1 MYNPKIKASQ
11 ITNLTDAR
19 YFAAWG
25 VEWLGFGLEPGQDH
39 VVTPA
44 QMAAIKG
51 WVEGPKM
58 VGEFSGLD
66 LELIRQSVEL
76 LDLDGVEV
84 SRFANLSELSLS
96 IPIIM
101 NIVMEAHL
109 EPEALMDLLKSN
121 ETVEYFILDFE
132 KNATINNFKEKYPVG
147 WLSGL
152 AKQFPIFIRTSTA
165 TYSLKEITQD
175 IQPMGISLAGG
186 EEEKVGL
193 KSFDELD
200 EIFEELE
207 PLRMI

>member
-1 MYNPKIKASQ
+1 MYNPQIKASQ

-25 VEWLGFGLEPGQDH
+25 VEWLGFGLESGQDH

-44 QMAAIKG
+44 QMAAIKE

-66 LELIRQSVEL
+66 IELIHQSVEL

-84 SRFANLSELSLS
+84 SRFANLSELQLS

-109 EPEALMDLLKSN
+109 EPEALVELLKAN
-121 ETVEYFILDFE
+121 EIVEYFILDFE
-132 KNATINNFKEKYPVG
+132 KNATINDFKENFPTS

-152 AKQFPIFIRTSTA
+152 AKQFPIFIRTSTE
-165 TYSLKEITQD
+165 TYSLKELTED

-207 PLRMI
+207 PLRMA

>member
-1 MYNPKIKASQ
+1 MYNPQIKASQ

-39 VVTPA
+39 VVTPT

-66 LELIRQSVEL
+66 VELIRQSVDL
-76 LDLDGVEV
+76 LGLDAVEV
-84 SRFANLSELSLS
+84 SRFANLSALQLSV
-96 IPIIM
+96 PVIM

-109 EPEALMDLLKSN
+109 ESDSLIELLKAN
-121 ETVEYFILDFE
+121 DTIEYFILDFE
-132 KNATINNFKEKYPVG
+132 KNASINTFRKKFPVS

-152 AKQFPIFIRTSTA
+152 AKQFPIFIRTDA
-165 TYSLKEITQD
+165 DTYSLEEITQN
-175 IQPMGISLAGG
+175 IKPLGISLAGG

-200 EIFEELE
+200 EIFETLE
-207 PLRMI
+207 PLRMV

>member
-1 MYNPKIKASQ
+1 MYNPQIKASQ

-44 QMAAIKG
+44 QMAAIKE

-58 VGEFSGLD
+58 IGEFSGLD
-66 LELIRQSVEL
+66 AELIRQSVKL

-84 SRFANLSELSLS
+84 SRFANLSELQLS
-96 IPIIM
+96 VPIIM

-109 EPEALMDLLKSN
+109 EPDALVELLKAN
-121 ETVEYFILDFE
+121 EVVEYFILDFE
-132 KNATINNFKEKYPVG
+132 RNASINNFKEKFPIS

-152 AKQFPIFIRTSTA
+152 AKQFPIFIRTSTD
-165 TYSLKEITQD
+165 TYSLKELTQE

-200 EIFEELE
+200 EIFEALE
-207 PLRMI
+207 PLRMV

>member
-1 MYNPKIKASQ
+1 MYNPQIKASQ

-25 VEWLGFGLEPGQDH
+25 VEWLGFGLEPGQDY
-39 VVTPA
+39 VVAPA
-44 QMAAIKG
+44 QMVAIKE

-66 LELIRQSVEL
+66 VDLIHQSVDVL
-76 LDLDGVEV
+76 VLDAVEV
-84 SRFANLSELSLS
+84 SRYANMSALKLSV
-96 IPIIM
+96 PVIM

-109 EPEALMDLLKSN
+109 EPEALINILKTN

-132 KNATINNFKEKYPVG
+132 KNASINDFGNKFPVN

-152 AKQFPIFIRTSTA
+152 TKQFPVFIRTDLD
-165 TYSLKEITQD
+165 TYSLEEITQD
-175 IQPMGISLAGG
+175 IKPLGISLAGG

-200 EIFEELE
+200 EIFEALE
-207 PLRMI
+207 PLRTV

>member
-1 MYNPKIKASQ
+1 MYNPQIKASQ

-66 LELIRQSVEL
+66 VEIIQQSIDLLEL
-76 LDLDGVEV
+76 DAVEV
-84 SRFANLSELSLS
+84 SQFANSSALQLSV
-96 IPIIM
+96 PVIM

-109 EPEALMDLLKSN
+109 EPEAVIDLLKSN
-121 ETVEYFILDFE
+121 QMVEYFILDFE
-132 KNATINNFKEKYPVG
+132 KNNSINNFRENFPVA

-152 AKQFPIFIRTSTA
+152 AKQFPFFIRTDMD
-165 TYSLKEITQD
+165 TYSLEEITEN
-175 IQPMGISLAGG
+175 IRPLGISLAGG

-207 PLRMI
+207 PLRTV

>member
-1 MYNPKIKASQ
+1 MYNPQIKASQ

-39 VVTPA
+39 VVAPA
-44 QMAAIKG
+44 QMAAIKE

-66 LELIRQSVEL
+66 VDLIRQSVDL
-76 LDLDGVEV
+76 LGLDAVEV
-84 SRFANLSELSLS
+84 SRFANLSALQLSV
-96 IPIIM
+96 PMIM
-101 NIVMEAHL
+101 NIVMETHL
-109 EPEALMDLLKSN
+109 EPEALIDLLTIN
-121 ETVEYFILDFE
+121 EMAEYFILDFE
-132 KNATINNFKEKYPVG
+132 KNASINDFQKQFPVS

-152 AKQFPIFIRTSTA
+152 TKQFPVFIRTGLK
-165 TYSLKEITQD
+165 TYSLEEITQD
-175 IQPMGISLAGG
+175 IKPLGISLAGG

-200 EIFEELE
+200 EIFEALE
-207 PLRMI
+207 PLRTV

>member
-1 MYNPKIKASQ
+1 MYNPQIKASQ

-25 VEWLGFGLEPGQDH
+25 AEWLGFGLEPGQDGF
-39 VVTPA
+39 VAPA
-44 QMAAIKG
+44 QTAAIKE

-66 LELIRQSVEL
+66 PDLIRQSVDL
-76 LDLDGVEV
+76 LSLDAVEV
-84 SRFANLSELSLS
+84 SRFANLASLQLSV
-96 IPIIM
+96 PVIM
-101 NIVMEAHL
+101 NVVMEAHL
-109 EPEALMDLLKSN
+109 EAEALVDLLKTN
-121 ETVEYFILDFE
+121 EAAEFFILDFE
-132 KNATINNFKEKYPVG
+132 KNASINDFQEAFPVS

-152 AKQFPIFIRTSTA
+152 TKQFPVFIRTSLD

-175 IQPMGISLAGG
+175 IKPLGISLAGG

-200 EIFEELE
+200 EIFEALE
-207 PLRMI
+207 PFRMV